1 MFHNTTQLKANY
13 DLRDVIAQDLGPPP
27 VRSGRAALYKC
38 PFHNERKG
46 YSFAVWS
53 DGYRCFGKCDTS
65 GDVFD
70 WLVTYRRL
78 TFAEALHLLD
88 APSVSRQCNV
98 RPASPE
104 PTIARPPDDEWQ
116 QAARAVV
123 STAEDHLW
131 SAEGEP
137 ALAYLLKRGLTTTT
151 IREARLGFVPGD
163 FREWREIA
171 GLNVP
176 CGITI
181 PWLADG
187 HLWAV
192 KVRRAAGGP
201 KYVQV
206 AGGST
211 DGLYNADALVGHH
224 AALFCEGEFDALILQ
239 QEAGDLLASVTLG
252 SATARLSGYWHDK
265 LVGQRTIFVSYDQ
278 DTAGERGMNRLLKLS
293 PRFQPLLLP
302 DGKDVT
308 DFYLSGGDVYAWV
321 AGALSRDDVEV
332 VK

>member
-1 MFHNTTQLKANY
+1 MFHNTRQIKANY
-13 DLRDVIAQDLGPPP
+13 DLRDVIAQDLGQPSI
-27 VRSGRAALYKC
+27 RSGRAALYKC

-78 TFAEALHLLD
+78 TFAEAIDLLD
-88 APSVSRQCNV
+88 TSAVSRRCGV
-98 RPASPE
+98 RPVPPE
-104 PTIARPPDDEWQ
+104 PTIARPPDDAWQ

-123 STAEDHLW
+123 SAAEDHLW
-131 SAEGEP
+131 SPAGEP
-137 ALAYLLKRGLTTTT
+137 ALTYLLKRGLTTTT
-151 IREARLGFVPGD
+151 IREARLGYVPGEP
-163 FREWREIA
+163 RGWRHLY
-171 GLNVP
+171 GLDVQ

-181 PWLADG
+181 PWLAEG

-211 DGLYNADALVGHH
+211 DGLYNADALAQHH

-239 QEAGDLLASVTLG
+239 REVGDLLAPVTLG

-302 DGKDVT
+302 DEKDVT
-308 DFYLSGGDVYAWV
+308 DFYLSGGDVYKWV
-321 AGALSRDDVEV
+321 ARTLSRDDVEV
-332 VK
+332 TR